1 MQLWPDSASQQ
12 HEVDRDRLC
21 LVCGMR
27 LKEEI
32 STGDRRSHHTEEV
45 MFMEHA
51 IRTAASVGNVT

>member
-1 MQLWPDSASQQ
+1 MPIWPASAPHQCEAA
-12 HEVDRDRLC
+12 HDRQC

-51 IRTAASVGNVT
+51 IRTAISMGDVS